1 VILRKLSLVGLVAV
15 FLIGAALPAGAASEP
30 SVSVVPGTDLQDG
43 DLVDV
48 IGSGFTGGT
57 TVYVML
63 CNDDEALGDTIDRCA
78 LIGAGALGYF
88 IDATGRFVAS
98 DVPVPVGQVGASGM
112 ATCPPSAAQIDRG
125 VGCSIEVASTDLV
138 EVAGEVITYVEGVT
152 VTNENVVNVG
162 SGSANAGPGSTP
174 NKASA
179 VVSGGQLA
187 YTGAREMWLL
197 VIAAGLITVG
207 GLASAGAGLVE
218 KRVFRR

>member
-15 FLIGAALPAGAASEP
+15 FLLGAAIPANAAGEP

-63 CNDDEALGDTIDRCA
+63 CNDDETFGGTIDRCA
-78 LIGAGALGYF
+78 LIGAGSLGYF
-88 IDATGRFVAS
+88 IDVTGRFVAS
-98 DVPVPVGQVGASGM
+98 DVPVPVGQVGASGL

-138 EVAGEVITYVEGVT
+138 EVAGEVITYVEGVSVT
-152 VTNENVVNVG
+152 NDPVTNEE
-162 SGSANAGPGSTP
+162 
-174 NKASA
+174 
-179 VVSGGQLA
+179 QLA
-187 YTGAREMWLL
+187 FTGAHEMWLL
-197 VIAAGLITVG
+197 LLAVTLVTLG
-207 GLASAGAGLVE
+207 GLFSVAGNLVA
-218 KRVFRR
+218 KSVFEMPETVPN